1 MAAIANQLFDLSGK
15 VAVVTGGS
23 RGLGREMVH
32 AFAAQGADVAVVS
45 RKSADCEATAAE
57 VRERYGRRAIALPT
71 NVSDWTQ
78 CDILVEQVYNAFGR
92 VDVLVNNAGLS
103 PLYDNL
109 VGVSEA
115 LFDKVIGVNLKGPFR
130 LTARIGERMAAAGG
144 GSILNISSV
153 GSIRPSPDFLPYAAA
168 KAGLNALTE
177 GFARAWAPHVRV
189 NSIMA
194 GPFRTDIS
202 KAWDPD
208 MERELLAGL
217 ALGRAGEP
225 DEIIGAALYFAS
237 DASSFATGA
246 ILRLDGGAP

>member
-1 MAAIANQLFDLSGK
+1 MTGIADALFDLSGK

-23 RGLGREMVH
+23 RGLGHEMVH
-32 AFAAQGADVAVVS
+32 AFAAQGADIVVVS

-57 VRERYGRRAIALPT
+57 VRERYQCRALALPT

-103 PLYDNL
+103 PLYDSL

-130 LTARIGERMAAAGG
+130 LTARVGERMAADGG
-144 GSILNISSV
+144 GSIINISSV
-153 GSIRPSPDFLPYAAA
+153 GSIRPSPDYLPYAAA

-189 NSIMA
+189 NGIMA
-194 GPFRTDIS
+194 GPFRTDIA
-202 KAWDPD
+202 KAWDPTQEQEWFGA
-208 MERELLAGL
+208 MAM
-217 ALGRAGEP
+217 GRAGEP

-237 DASSFATGA
+237 AASSFATGA
-246 ILRLDGGAP
+246 ILRVDGGTP